1 MNVIEHITRRK
12 TMIQRSSFYLLVLLV
27 LIQQQSS
34 FGWSSQKNGSTDRRN
49 FLTKQVVTGVA
60 GILVVGPDV
69 ASATRAVGGAEE
81 DCRAAGNC
89 LEKFELDGAVGWSWG
104 ASKFSKELVDV
115 SL

>member
-1 MNVIEHITRRK
+1 
-12 TMIQRSSFYLLVLLV
+12 MIHPSSFYLLVLLV
-27 LIQQQSS
+27 VIQQRASLA
-34 FGWSSQKNGSTDRRN
+34 WSSQKNGSTNRRN
-49 FLTKQVVTGVA
+49 FLIKQVTNAA

-104 ASKFSKELVDV
+104 ASKFQS
-115 SL
+115 